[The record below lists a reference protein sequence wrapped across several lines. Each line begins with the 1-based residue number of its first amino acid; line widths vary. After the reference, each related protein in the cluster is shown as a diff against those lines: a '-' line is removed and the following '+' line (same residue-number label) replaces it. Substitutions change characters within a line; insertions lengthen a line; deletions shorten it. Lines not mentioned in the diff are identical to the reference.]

1 MDPVT
6 ALLIAQLVCGGTP
19 TSLSTPLI
27 LLHQSIPGVVIQ
39 CLPTG
44 LKLLSQITK
53 QLSAQQAPRA
63 RPFTTAP
70 MKRTSR
76 NGS

>member
-1 MDPVT
+1 MDPIT

-44 LKLLSQITK
+44 LKLLNQITK
-53 QLSAQQAPRA
+53 QLGERPAPLA
-63 RPFTTAP
+63 EPKQTAP
-70 MKRTSR
+70 KRK
-76 NGS
+76 